1 MSKDPKRVKRNVMPS
16 FEEKYTLILYSLL
29 HETLGGK
36 NVVELFTDVISTA
49 AVLKWQVEE
58 VGLK

>member
-1 MSKDPKRVKRNVMPS
+1 MK
-16 FEEKYTLILYSLL
+16 
-29 HETLGGK
+29 TLGGK
-36 NVVELFTDVISTA
+36 NVVELFADVISTA